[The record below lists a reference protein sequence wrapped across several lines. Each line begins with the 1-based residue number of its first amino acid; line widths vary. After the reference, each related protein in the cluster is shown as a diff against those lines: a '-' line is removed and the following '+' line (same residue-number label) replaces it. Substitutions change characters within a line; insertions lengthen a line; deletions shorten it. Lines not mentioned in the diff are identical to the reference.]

1 MQCCALVLTNGNP
14 IADAREIFKGDAA
27 SGVFGLAHNRL
38 ADDVIR
44 VGLKP
49 LLPPS
54 ELLEVSLRA
63 SRSPRLETCAEL
75 GGAGTN
81 SENLSSRMGL
91 TVRVKS
97 KVADTEVD
105 PEPALG
111 LDGGTIGDI
120 DGHEEVKL
128 AVAIYE
134 VGLSPNAF
142 KASPVVVP
150 DSTWNGETTVES
162 KKAHAVETVL
172 ERVESEMA
180 PNLVVEELLKLEL
193 VSRLQLESLHGKPG
207 TSLIHSTHGRE
218 KTLLLFRRGK
228 QLHGGNE
235 LHGHRL
241 STSKRACNQKGEAL
255 PPRPEGRGFRAEER

>member
-1 MQCCALVLTNGNP
+1 
-14 IADAREIFKGDAA
+14 
-27 SGVFGLAHNRL
+27 
-38 ADDVIR
+38 
-44 VGLKP
+44 
-49 LLPPS
+49 
-54 ELLEVSLRA
+54 
-63 SRSPRLETCAEL
+63 
-75 GGAGTN
+75 
-81 SENLSSRMGL
+81 MGL

-172 ERVESEMA
+172 ERVESLVVSDGSEGLEYAELGLVSPVNLADLADGPNRVLSRETEMA